1 MEDDVAAAAAILR
14 SFFAGAGLG
23 FGFVAFLC
31 GGAVCFLAA
40 AGF

>member
-31 GGAVCFLAA
+31 GRAVCFLAA